1 LPNERTAV
9 VLDRFP
15 LWLDAV
21 EQVLRR
27 VGIQVIGK
35 FTEPETALELIEARQ
50 PEVLVAEVEDEKGV
64 DVLRRACQRAP
75 SLKAIALSRVDE
87 VEHVDATFAAGAVAY
102 VLKTADP
109 EDLAVAV
116 RQTFGQSVY
125 FPGGRSLASVPVY
138 TDEQSPRLTPRE
150 REILALVAQGYSNA
164 QLARALW
171 VTEQTVKFHLSN
183 IYRKLEV
190 ANRTEA
196 SRWAHLNGLAPSVS
210 VGPTTEAA

>member
-1 LPNERTAV
+1 MPNERTAV

-27 VGIQVIGK
+27 VGLDVVGK
-35 FTEPETALELIEARQ
+35 VTDPATALRLIEARQ
-50 PEVLVAEVEDEKGV
+50 PEVLVAEVEDEAGV
-64 DVLRRACQRAP
+64 HIVRQACQRAP
-75 SLKAIALSRVDE
+75 TLKAIALSRVDA

-109 EDLAVAV
+109 DDLAVAV

-125 FPGGRSLASVPVY
+125 FSDGRATPAPNG
-138 TDEQSPRLTPRE
+138 TAEQSARLTPRE

-164 QLARALW
+164 QLARTLW

-183 IYRKLEV
+183 IYRKLDV

-196 SRWAHLNGLAPSVS
+196 SRWAHLHGVVPSI
-210 VGPTTEAA
+210 GPTTEAA

>member
-1 LPNERTAV
+1 MV
-9 VLDRFP
+9 FDRFP

-27 VGIQVIGK
+27 VGIEVIGK
-35 FTEPETALELIEARQ
+35 ETNPDTTLQLIETGQ
-50 PEVLVAEVEDEKGV
+50 PDVLVAEVEDREGV
-64 DVLRRACQRAP
+64 NFLRQACRSAP
-75 SLKAIALSRVDE
+75 SLKPIALSLVSE
-87 VEHVDATFAAGAVAY
+87 AEHVDDTFAAGAVAY

-125 FPGGRSLASVPVY
+125 FADGRSAPRRSGY
-138 TDEQSPRLTPRE
+138 TDEESKRLTRRE

-183 IYRKLEV
+183 VYRKLEV

-196 SRWAHLNGLAPSVS
+196 SRWAHLHGLVPGVDD
-210 VGPTTEAA
+210 PTTSAVA